1 MQWHTPMGYSI
12 KEGKIV
18 VNEEQRNI
26 VQKIFT
32 DYDNGNSL
40 IGIATDLK
48 EKGIANAHGRVA
60 WTHGVIGKILE
71 NHNYLGTEYYPQIID
86 KELFESVQIKREEKR
101 KQLSRGKY
109 RPSVRERILFG
120 GVLICGKCGQPY
132 SHMQARNRRQRHGV
146 AKWKCKNYVYQNRLS
161 CAGGFIT
168 DAQAMEVCVK
178 AINQIINN
186 KNLIK
191 AVDDNEERISP
202 RYRELNNQI
211 ENADFETQGNIKTV
225 LYERATERYSTL
237 EIKDEKQ
244 QTEEMLEIL
253 ESRIELETFDEVLY
267 RKLIKQMIVYK
278 DSTVKVVFCNG
289 SSITIEYGEKAEL
302 QKGEDDG
309 S

>member
-1 MQWHTPMGYSI
+1 MQWHTPIGYSI
-12 KEGKIV
+12 REGKIV
-18 VNEEQRNI
+18 IDDEKRKI

-32 DYDNGNSL
+32 DYDHGISL
-40 IGIATDLK
+40 MKIADSLK
-48 EKGIANAHGRVA
+48 ERKIENTHGRVT

-71 NHNYLGTEYYPQIID
+71 NHNYLGTEYYPQIIE
-86 KELFESVQIKREEKR
+86 KELFERVQNKREEKR
-101 KQLSRGKY
+101 KNLSRGKY
-109 RPSVRERILFG
+109 RPSERERILFG

-168 DAQAMEVCVK
+168 DAQAMEVCVE

-191 AVDDNEERISP
+191 AMDDRQERISS
-202 RYRELNNQI
+202 RYRELNKQI
-211 ENADFETQGNIKTV
+211 KNADFEAEGNIKMV
-225 LYERATERYSTL
+225 LYQRAAERYSTL
-237 EIKDEKQ
+237 EIKDAKQ
-244 QTEEMLEIL
+244 QTAEMLEVLEDKMEL
-253 ESRIELETFDEVLY
+253 ESFDEVLY
-267 RKLIKQMIVYK
+267 RKLVKQMIVYK

-289 SSITIEYGEKAEL
+289 SSVTIEYGEKTEL